1 MPKAIVPDQQF
12 QHRELLGFDN
22 SRWTKI
28 KRKIPKKLTAKINA
42 ALRADIAE
50 CCSQFLTQRRQ
61 LQIGIETAR
70 AMRSPGKRQLAALE
84 QVAKGS
90 RMAADGWKRIKGKI
104 YDDRLSDI
112 SRFDKFEALAR
123 DAERRLASIRALGKP
138 VTVPDP
144 WPMFVRKIAQCCRE
158 AGLKPKATG
167 RVYEKDDSGKHADP
181 TWFQEFMAVLNE
193 NLLGDEGRR
202 KQLQHS
208 RAAFYAEITKAL
220 RGDRKPGKA
229 RK

>member
-12 QHRELLGFDN
+12 QHRELLGFNN
-22 SRWTKI
+22 SRWNKI
-28 KRKIPKKLTAKINA
+28 KRQIPKKLTAKINA
-42 ALRADIAE
+42 GLRADIAE

-70 AMRSPGKRQLAALE
+70 AMRSPGKGQLAALE

-123 DAERRLASIRALGKP
+123 VPLLFIAEYELFS
-138 VTVPDP
+138 
-144 WPMFVRKIAQCCRE
+144 
-158 AGLKPKATG
+158 GLPAWQS
-167 RVYEKDDSGKHADP
+167 D
-181 TWFQEFMAVLNE
+181 
-193 NLLGDEGRR
+193 
-202 KQLQHS
+202 
-208 RAAFYAEITKAL
+208 
-220 RGDRKPGKA
+220 
-229 RK
+229 